1 MKTKGIFASVL
12 VLALSIVSSAA
23 FAVGGRAA
31 TRPVTEIPGFRTIE
45 TLAAQTP
52 LKGDI
57 TVAKALSD
65 AVNSGRITEVALESA
80 FKGISE
86 SFNSGKLPQGL
97 SKPELNTLLANR
109 VYALILSAS
118 CTNECDS
125 SVAGNINAK
134 QIMDVLSSG
143 EKLSNLSGWGGSNL
157 KGLIRLQSLLSSR
170 IQVMASKTSS
180 LNKDGTISGAVLA
193 EAIRESV
200 QQYLKD
206 TRSKLTVE
214 QFVTAL
220 IANCA

>member
-1 MKTKGIFASVL
+1 MKTKGFLASL
-12 VLALSIVSSAA
+12 LALSVVSSAA
-23 FAVGGRAA
+23 LAVGGRTA
-31 TRPVTEIPGFRTIE
+31 TRPVTEIPGFSTIE

-57 TVAKALSD
+57 TVARALSE
-65 AVNSGRITEVALESA
+65 AVNSGRITEITLENA

-97 SKPELNTLLANR
+97 SKPELTTLLANR
-109 VYALILSAS
+109 VYALILSAG
-118 CTNECDS
+118 CTDECNS
-125 SVAGNINAK
+125 SVVSNITAK
-134 QIMDVLSSG
+134 QVMDVLASG

-157 KGLIRLQSLLSSR
+157 KGFIRLQSLLNTR
-170 IQVMASKTSS
+170 IQVMASKTNS
-180 LNKDGTISGAVLA
+180 LSKDGTISGSILA
-193 EAIRESV
+193 EAIRASV